1 MFCSRDSGM
10 ISMIEGQCVIGR
22 WMKVIT
28 CHDAL
33 VITRDLSK
41 NAPINTQSKDGH
53 GRRSRKSI
61 RNGHSSLLPA
71 LRAALYITSG
81 NRLSKRLQK

>member
-10 ISMIEGQCVIGR
+10 ISMIGGQCVIGR

-41 NAPINTQSKDGH
+41 NAPINTQSRTGH
-53 GRRSRKSI
+53 GRRSRKPI
-61 RNGHSSLLPA
+61 RNSHSSLLPA
-71 LRAALYITSG
+71 LSAALYITSG
-81 NRLSKRLQK
+81 NKLSKRLQK